1 MSSAFR
7 SARFARA
14 GALLI
19 LVASLLL
26 PRAHAEIHGAFAH
39 GVASGDPTS
48 DTIIIWTRVT
58 PVGRDQPGDR
68 DPTFDDA
75 FEVTWTVATKP
86 PWRSPREGAGAFLPE
101 ERSSAGDDG
110 ISSDVGGGSYPFAS
124 EDAFDFGWHEGSVE
138 KTGVVTATAARD
150 WTVKVDVHGLASNV
164 RYYYAFEVGASLS
177 AQSRISDAGGATSR
191 RNARSPIGTF
201 SLPPPRGTPYPASRL
216 QSAPLKFAVFS
227 CANWAFG
234 YFHAYDAA
242 HKGWGEE
249 LAAWLHLGD
258 YYYEYGENNYP
269 SFEEAVPERW
279 LETRPRNETWTLA
292 DYRARHALYRSD
304 DALRRLHAAAPVIAM
319 WDDHEIAN
327 NPWTN
332 GGENHQPDREGS
344 FATRERAAIRAYHEW
359 LPTREPTNG
368 GNWSDKRNGP
378 FAYNR
383 TVHFG
388 DVISFVVM
396 ETRLVSRTD
405 PAGNVFANLTKTFSQ
420 NAHPAPARWAGS
432 ALEAALRRLASDLDA
447 YRSRDDA
454 YVLGAEQTRW
464 VAAEARASR
473 DAGVAWQ
480 AFAQA
485 SPVMNGKSPDVEK
498 AADALDAAN
507 THAPPGSYTS
517 WRAALRAWT
526 AWDDDDADPK
536 KSGPERGVFGVGGR
550 GVGVAAARA
559 LLALGRYGINWDFD
573 DWRGYVAERVR
584 FLNAVTS
591 ASNMAL
597 VLGGDSHDAWAG
609 VIPGDRETWGLDSA
623 GSGATVAS
631 TSNRFDAAAVAEFDA
646 PGVTPPGAFE
656 QAFPWAPS
664 ALIDAG
670 HLITNANTMKYA
682 RTGNRGFL
690 LLSVTP
696 KVARG
701 DFFFVPSVRERRYF
715 PECGASF
722 EAREADGGE
731 TVAPPVSRDTES
743 GPLTPFRGAKL
754 LKMTETECPAL
765 PESLFAGSDAP
776 GYAGAARR
784 ASAKNESAKNGE
796 SSGGGYAVS
805 FGAVVA
811 TALSCALAGGVA
823 GYCLPKKHQFFS
835 RSAAWRYESVAGES
849 DRPPAEF
856 RNLSPRSRASDERA
870 REVELTA

>member
-14 GALLI
+14 GALSL

-48 DTIIIWTRVT
+48 ESVIIWTRVT

-86 PWRSPREGAGAFLPE
+86 PWRSPREGAGAFLPSG
-101 ERSSAGDDG
+101 RSGAGDA
-110 ISSDVGGGSYPFAS
+110 SSDVGGGSYPFIA
-124 EDAFDFGWHEGSVE
+124 EDAFDFGWNEGSVE

-150 WTVKVDVHGLASNV
+150 WTVKVDVDGLASNL
-164 RYYYAFEVGASLS
+164 RYYYAFEVGAS
-177 AQSRISDAGGATSR
+177 AQSLINAGATASR
-191 RNARSPIGTF
+191 RPARSPVGTF
-201 SLPPPRGTPYPASRL
+201 SLPPSRGTPYPTS
-216 QSAPLKFAVFS
+216 SPAPLKFAVFS

-234 YFHAYDAA
+234 RFHAYDAA

-258 YYYEYGENNYP
+258 YYYEYGEDNYP

-279 LETRPRNETWTLA
+279 SSARPRNETWTLA

-332 GGENHQPDREGS
+332 GGENHQPEREGAY
-344 FATRERAAIRAYHEW
+344 ATRERAAIRAYHEW
-359 LPTREPTNG
+359 LPTREPTNV
-368 GNWSDKRNGP
+368 GNWSDKQNGP

-396 ETRLVSRTD
+396 ETRLVARTD
-405 PAGNVFANLTKTFSQ
+405 PNANPAGNVFANLTTTFSQ
-420 NAHPAPARWAGS
+420 NTHPAPARWAGS

-507 THAPPGSYTS
+507 THAPPGLYTS

-526 AWDDDDADPK
+526 AWDDDDAVP
-536 KSGPERGVFGVGGR
+536 SGPERGAFGVGGR

-591 ASNMAL
+591 ASNRAL

-609 VIPGDRETWGLDSA
+609 VIPNDRETWGLGYA
-623 GSGATVAS
+623 GSGAGTDDE
-631 TSNRFDAAAVAEFDA
+631 NRFDAAAVAEFDA

-664 ALIDAG
+664 VLIDAG
-670 HLITNANTMKYA
+670 HLIANANTMKYA

-696 KVARG
+696 SVARG

-722 EAREADGGE
+722 EAREAGGGE
-731 TVAPPVSRDTES
+731 TVSAPVSRDDAVRDAS
-743 GPLTPFRGAKL
+743 SSPPFRGAKL

-776 GYAGAARR
+776 GYAGASHR
-784 ASAKNESAKNGE
+784 ASAKNDDRGE

-823 GYCLPKKHQFFS
+823 GYFIPKKHQS

-849 DRPPAEF
+849 DRPTETEF
-856 RNLSPRSRASDERA
+856 RNLSPRSRASGERA
-870 REVELTA
+870 REVELSA

>member
-14 GALLI
+14 GALLL

-177 AQSRISDAGGATSR
+177 AQSRINDAGGATSR

-201 SLPPPRGTPYPASRL
+201 ELPPPRGTAYPASRL

-359 LPTREPTNG
+359 LPTREPTNV

-396 ETRLVSRTD
+396 ETRLVSRTNPNAN

-420 NAHPAPARWAGS
+420 NTHPAPARWAGS

-526 AWDDDDADPK
+526 AWDDDDAVPK

-609 VIPGDRETWGLDSA
+609 VIPGDRETWGLDLA
-623 GSGATVAS
+623 GSGADRAAS

-696 KVARG
+696 EVARG

-722 EAREADGGE
+722 EAREAGGGE
-731 TVAPPVSRDTES
+731 TVAAPVSRDTES

-776 GYAGAARR
+776 GYAGAVRR
-784 ASAKNESAKNGE
+784 ASAKNDAKNGE

-823 GYCLPKKHQFFS
+823 GYCLPKKHQS

-856 RNLSPRSRASDERA
+856 RNLSPRTFVSSLASE
-870 REVELTA
+870 TQ